1 MRSKEII
8 KKIFKRLTRQKVVPE
23 YIPVVM
29 GELLENRTILIT
41 GGIGGIGVEL
51 TKACLR
57 NGASVVITSRNEKK
71 LKECLPELNKCKNS
85 EKQKIICVELDIN
98 NVDSMKNIFNKIVK
112 DNSLKN
118 IDTLINNAG
127 VAIGGI
133 IGTTKEEEFDKTIT
147 TNLKGT
153 YFLSQEFANY
163 LIKENIQ
170 GNILNISSVSG
181 IRPAIT
187 PYMLSKHSL
196 IGLTEGLAKKL
207 IKYGIV
213 VNGIAPGP
221 TVTDMIGVKG
231 NDLYYQNSPAQR
243 YVDPVEVANLAVYL
257 ISKMGKMIVGDT
269 VYISGSCGNLT
280 RDDIMY

>member
-170 GNILNISSVSG
+170 GNILN
-181 IRPAIT
+181 
-187 PYMLSKHSL
+187 LSKHSL

-269 VYISGSCGNLT
+269 VYISGGCGNLT

>member
-269 VYISGSCGNLT
+269 VYISGGCGNLT

>member
-269 VYISGSCGNLT
+269 ENISGGCGNLT

>member
-8 KKIFKRLTRQKVVPE
+8 KKILKMLTRQKVVPE

-41 GGIGGIGVEL
+41 GGTGGIGVEL

-98 NVDSMKNIFNKIVK
+98 NVDSMKNIFNKIAT

-127 VAIGGI
+127 VAVGGI
-133 IGTTKEEEFDKTIT
+133 IGTTKEEEFDKTIN

-163 LIKENIQ
+163 LIKEDIQ

-187 PYMLSKHSL
+187 PYMLSKHGL

-243 YVDPVEVANLAVYL
+243 YVDPVEVANLAVCL

-269 VYISGSCGNLT
+269 VYISGGCGNLT

>member
-41 GGIGGIGVEL
+41 GGIGVEL

-269 VYISGSCGNLT
+269 VYISGGCGNLT

>member
-1 MRSKEII
+1 MNTSII
-8 KKIFKRLTRQKVVPE
+8 RIEKDKLDHLLNEWGDGDVIKRLMNQIMELDLGIELKEFYEITEHSIRQ
-23 YIPVVM
+23 I
-29 GELLENRTILIT
+29 
-41 GGIGGIGVEL
+41 
-51 TKACLR
+51 
-57 NGASVVITSRNEKK
+57 NEKK

-269 VYISGSCGNLT
+269 VYISGGCGNLT

>member
-8 KKIFKRLTRQKVVPE
+8 KKIFKRITRQKVVPE

-269 VYISGSCGNLT
+269 VYISGGCGNLT

>member
-269 VYISGSCGNLT
+269 VYISGGC
-280 RDDIMY
+280 

>member
-187 PYMLSKHSL
+187 PCMLSKHSL

-269 VYISGSCGNLT
+269 VYISGGCGNLT